1 MTDGYDG
8 EPSDPELIAAVRA
21 GAHDAFEALY
31 RRHFEPARRVA
42 RALARDPAEVDD
54 LVAEAFA
61 KLFGTLRDGGGPDV
75 AFRPYLVTTIRRLFY
90 DSQRRA
96 RRENVTDDPAI
107 HAPGV
112 PFDDTAERK
121 LEHAL
126 VARAFTKLPER
137 WRTVLWHTEVEGDP
151 PSAVA
156 PLMGLTP
163 NGVAAMAYRARER
176 LRENYL
182 REHIATEPADECRW
196 AIERL
201 GAHVRGGLSRRENRR
216 VGEHLSGCGPCHLLF
231 VELDEVNSALRLIL
245 VPVLLGIPAAAYLGT
260 AGTTAAAAAL
270 GTTAA
275 TGAGAAGAGFGAAG
289 AGTGAGAAGTGAAG
303 AGFGAGGAGTGAG
316 SAGAG
321 GAGGFG
327 GGGKGAVVRKLVRQ
341 RSTQAVAG
349 GGAVAASLVVIA
361 LVLTGQPSPV
371 ERPEAAPS
379 PTEAAPAPSPA
390 APPPS
395 PAQTPQPD
403 PTRPPESSPATPS
416 RSPAQPIA
424 ALEARLEPVGTLVR
438 GRPAVLAL
446 TVTHAGRSSAS
457 SAPPP
462 GGGSGGG
469 SALPSFGATDT
480 GPLTAEVTVPGG
492 VALREGAPGG
502 GWRCA
507 GSAGRIR
514 CTRTSLKPG
523 ATARGYLPV
532 TVSGTAAGTPRVR
545 LTAPRA
551 STTTA
556 VAPIGVRDG
565 GLAAAFAGSLP
576 ATVAVGGNS
585 LLSCGALSLTCTAV
599 RAGSRPGD
607 NGDHRMARYADP
619 EAPAGVPYGSMVSG
633 ADIAVPGSVVWAG
646 LYWAGSG
653 TPPATVAARL
663 RGPGASEY
671 TMISAD
677 RVDRTTDDDFEGGAY
692 QATADVTGLVRGSRG
707 GRWWVAVDA
716 GAFRTGMNA
725 FGGWTL
731 LMVVRGDGPAR
742 TVAVF
747 DGFTA
752 LARGQSFTAPVFGAP
767 GAAQVGFVG
776 WEGDR
781 TLTGDRVTLGG
792 RSLGDNVAA
801 SRASGTPD
809 GWHTFGTDARRLSTR
824 ISGSASLT
832 ATAGD
837 DAWLLGPMALTTS

>member
-21 GAHDAFEALY
+21 GARDAFETLY
-31 RRHFEPARRVA
+31 RRHVDPARRVA

-61 KLFGTLRDGGGPDV
+61 KLFSTLREGGGPDV
-75 AFRPYLVTTIRRLFY
+75 AFRPYLLTTIRRLFY
-90 DSQRRA
+90 DNQRRA
-96 RRENVTDDPAI
+96 RRENVTDDPTV

-112 PFDDTAERK
+112 PFDDTAERE

-126 VARAFTKLPER
+126 VARAFIKLPER
-137 WRTVLWHTEVEGDP
+137 WRTVLWHIEVEGDP
-151 PSAVA
+151 PATVA

-182 REHIATEPADECRW
+182 REHIAAEPADECRW
-196 AIERL
+196 SIERL

-216 VGEHLSGCGPCHLLF
+216 VDEHLSGCARCRLLF
-231 VELDEVNSALRLIL
+231 VELGEVNSALRLIL
-245 VPVLLGIPAAAYLGT
+245 VPVLLGIPAAAYLGA
-260 AGTTAAAAAL
+260 AGTTAVATGAA
-270 GTTAA
+270 
-275 TGAGAAGAGFGAAG
+275 GAGAAGAGAGASGLGAA
-289 AGTGAGAAGTGAAG
+289 
-303 AGFGAGGAGTGAG
+303 
-316 SAGAG
+316 
-321 GAGGFG
+321 
-327 GGGKGAVVRKLVRQ
+327 VRKVLRQ

-349 GGAVAASLVVIA
+349 GSAVAAGLVVIA
-361 LVLTGQPSPV
+361 LVLTGQPAPV

-379 PTEAAPAPSPA
+379 PTRAAPAPSPA
-390 APPPS
+390 VPSPSAPPAP
-395 PAQTPQPD
+395 PPD
-403 PTRPPESSPATPS
+403 PTRPPESLPAPPS
-416 RSPAQPIA
+416 RSPAQPVA
-424 ALEARLEPVGTLVR
+424 AVEARLEPVGTLVR

-446 TVTHAGRSSAS
+446 TVTHAGSAGGT
-457 SAPPP
+457 
-462 GGGSGGG
+462 GGGSVPTSD
-469 SALPSFGATDT
+469 SAHTDT
-480 GPLTAEVTVPGG
+480 GPLTAEITVPGG

-514 CTRTSLKPG
+514 CTRPTLRPG
-523 ATARGYLPV
+523 TTTRGYLPV
-532 TVSGTAAGTPRVR
+532 TVSDTATGTPRVR

-551 STTTA
+551 STTTV
-556 VAPIGVRDG
+556 VAPVGVRDG
-565 GLAAAFAGSLP
+565 GLAAVFAGALP
-576 ATVAVGGNS
+576 ATVALGGNS
-585 LLSCGALSLTCTAV
+585 LLSCGPLSLTCPAV
-599 RAGSRPGD
+599 RAGAKEGD
-607 NGDHRMARYADP
+607 NGDHRMSRYADP
-619 EAPAGVPYGSMVSG
+619 EAPAGAPYGSMVSG

-653 TPPATVAARL
+653 TPPATAAARL
-663 RGPGASEY
+663 RAPGGSGYA
-671 TMISAD
+671 TVRAD
-677 RVDRTTDDDFEGGAY
+677 RVDRTSHDDFDGGAY
-692 QATADVTGLVRGSRG
+692 QASADVTALVRGAHG
-707 GRWWVAVDA
+707 GRWWLAVDK
-716 GAFRTGMNA
+716 GAFRAGTNA

-731 LMVVRGDGPAR
+731 LMVVRGRGPAR

-747 DGFTA
+747 DGFTP
-752 LARGQSFTAPVFGAP
+752 LARGESFSAPIFGAP

-792 RSLGDNVAA
+792 RSIGENVAA
-801 SRASGTPD
+801 SRAAGTPD

-837 DAWLLGPMALTTS
+837 DAWLLGPMAVLTPVIS